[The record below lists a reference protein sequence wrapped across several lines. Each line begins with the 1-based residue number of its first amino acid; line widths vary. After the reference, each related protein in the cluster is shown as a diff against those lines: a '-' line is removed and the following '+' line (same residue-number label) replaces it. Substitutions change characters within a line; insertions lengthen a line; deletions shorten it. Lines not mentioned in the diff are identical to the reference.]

1 MGEKSERAAALEVIR
16 DYHAAQ
22 LTELVERVGH
32 AIDRL
37 RAGDGDAFDAD
48 AVIFQYGRAAK
59 ELWKFC
65 NFGDAY
71 NIAEAIRERGG
82 FDWWTLGS
90 PKDRRDT

>member
-1 MGEKSERAAALEVIR
+1 VAEKSERAAALQIIR

-48 AVIFQYGRAAK
+48 AAIFQYSRAAK

-65 NFGDAY
+65 NLDDVY
-71 NIAEAIRERGG
+71 NVAEAIRQQRRY
-82 FDWWTLGS
+82 DWWALGA
-90 PKDRRDT
+90 PKGRRDS